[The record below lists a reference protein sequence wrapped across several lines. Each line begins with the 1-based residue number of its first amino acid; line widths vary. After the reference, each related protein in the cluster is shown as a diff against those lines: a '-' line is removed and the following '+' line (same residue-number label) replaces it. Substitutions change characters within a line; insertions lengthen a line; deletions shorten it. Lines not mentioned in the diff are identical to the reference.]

1 MTLLFSLLRYFVS
14 FMLGALVSAI
24 LGGAAER
31 HRWVRKFLCV
41 CAILLAVQ
49 LLSFLLLSME
59 ITKKLYPL
67 IVHLPLWA
75 LLVLVFQVPMLQ
87 TAVSILIAY
96 LCCQV
101 PRWFASLGML
111 ISEDHWIFP
120 IFYIPA
126 AALFLYVFW
135 RYLSHPLRQY
145 LVSSQRNCLQMGLVP
160 ALYYL
165 FDYITTI
172 YTNLLHSGNMAAVQ
186 FMPSVLSI
194 AFLLFMVLFYNEQ
207 EKQRQLM
214 RERDILSVQLNQAKF
229 SFSAIQQIHE
239 QTRQYRHDMRHHI
252 SFLQTLAAE
261 DNLGK
266 IQQYLNSV
274 QQDLDSITPVR
285 YCCNETV
292 NLLLSYF
299 ASAAKQI
306 HAEYTVFANLPPEVS
321 YSDTELCS
329 ILSNGLE
336 NAMQAVSQVPL
347 DKEKSVSIHI
357 GMHGESILIQIE
369 NTFTGTIHW
378 QDGLPCSNQQ
388 DHGLGTQSI
397 RTIARS
403 HGGEAIFREYS
414 GKFQLRILLPNE
426 PK

>member
-24 LGGAAER
+24 LSGVTEKSK
-31 HRWVRKFLCV
+31 WIRKLLFI
-41 CAILLAVQ
+41 CALLLTVQ
-49 LLSFLLLSME
+49 LLSFFLFSVDV
-59 ITKKLYPL
+59 TKKLYPF

-75 LLVLVFQVPMLQ
+75 LFIWTFKTPKLQ
-87 TAVSILIAY
+87 TLVSILIAY
-96 LCCQV
+96 LCCQL

-111 ISEDHWIFP
+111 ISEDHWIFT
-120 IFYIPA
+120 IFYIPVTG
-126 AALFLYVFW
+126 LFLFLFR
-135 RYLSHPLRQY
+135 RYLSIPLRQFLTY
-145 LVSSQRNCLQMGLVP
+145 SRKYCLQIGLVP

-165 FDYITTI
+165 FDYLTTV

-186 FMPSVLSI
+186 FMPSVLTM
-194 AFLLFMVLFYNEQ
+194 AFLLFMVIFHDEQ
-207 EKQRQLM
+207 EKQRQLV
-214 RERDILSVQLNQAKF
+214 RERDILSVQLNQAKV

-239 QTRQYRHDMRHHI
+239 QTRQYRHDMRHHLA
-252 SFLQTLAAE
+252 FLQTLAAE
-261 DNLGK
+261 NNLER
-266 IQQYLNSV
+266 IQQYLNTT
-274 QQDLDSITPVR
+274 QQNMDSITPAR

-299 ASAAKQI
+299 DSVARQSQVEFK
-306 HAEYTVFANLPPEVS
+306 VFANIPPNVA

-336 NAMQAVSQVPL
+336 NAIQAASQVPS
-347 DKEKSVSIHI
+347 EENRTVRIHI

-369 NTFTGTIHW
+369 NTFRGKIHW
-378 QDGLPCSNQQ
+378 QDGLPCSQRQ
-388 DHGLGTQSI
+388 EHGLGTQSI

-403 HGGEAIFREYS
+403 HGGEAIFREYN

-426 PK
+426 TI